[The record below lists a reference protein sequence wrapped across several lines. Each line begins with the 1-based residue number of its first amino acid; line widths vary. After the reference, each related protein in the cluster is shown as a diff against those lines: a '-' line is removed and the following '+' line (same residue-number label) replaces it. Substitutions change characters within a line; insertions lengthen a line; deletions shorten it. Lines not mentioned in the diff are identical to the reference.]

1 MTKSDIIEKISK
13 EYKIVKNDFMDG
25 KLFIIEGL
33 DKKELEEMEHLV
45 NLSYLYPYISFSI
58 FMKDILQC
66 EDRLEDIM
74 HDERLCDVYREEQES
89 YFRRFSGQY
98 FFSERYVRRED

>member
-1 MTKSDIIEKISK
+1 MTKEEAIKSLK
-13 EYKIVKNDFMDG
+13 ENFGSFHNDFMDW
-25 KLFIIEGL
+25 KLFIEGL
-33 DKKELEEMEHLV
+33 DNEEKKEMNDLV
-45 NLSYLYPYISFSI
+45 DLSSLYPYISFSV
-58 FMKDILQC
+58 FMKNILQC

-74 HDERLCDVYREEQES
+74 HDERLCDVYREEQEG

>member
-1 MTKSDIIEKISK
+1 MTKEEAIKSLK
-13 EYKIVKNDFMDG
+13 ENFGSFHNDFMDW
-25 KLFIIEGL
+25 KLFIEGL
-33 DKKELEEMEHLV
+33 DNEEKKEMNDLV
-45 NLSYLYPYISFSI
+45 DLSSLYPYISFSV
-58 FMKDILQC
+58 FMKNILQC